1 MQQKCFKPSSF
12 PLRGNSILR
21 LMCMVDPRI
30 KEHARI
36 LVEYST
42 NVQAGEMVY
51 IISDLDAHPL
61 AVEVVRKIVERGAAT
76 MTIMD
81 SSEISR
87 AYMDTATNKTL
98 DLFPKHQ
105 MEAIKASD
113 VLIRLRSP
121 GNTRAFAGIDPKRL
135 MRRQKTTKPISEEVL
150 TKRWCLTLHPNQAL
164 AQEAKMSLT
173 DYQNFVYGATL
184 LDWEKE
190 AKLMRRLRD
199 KLQEN
204 STIRFIG
211 KDTDLMAS
219 TKGRIWVASEGTN
232 NMPSGEV
239 FTSPVEKSVEGHIYF
254 DIPFLYAGVEVQG
267 VRLEFKNGKVI
278 NHSAEKGHDAL
289 DAAINADDRA
299 RYLGEMAIGTNR
311 GIQQYTLNMLF
322 DEKIGDTIHCALGN
336 AYPECKGTNK
346 SAVHVDIIKSMKDD
360 GKILAGDFIIYENGK
375 YFWE

>member
-1 MQQKCFKPSSF
+1 
-12 PLRGNSILR
+12 
-21 LMCMVDPRI
+21 MVDSRI

-42 NVQAGEMVY
+42 KVQAGEMVY

-61 AVEVVRKIVERGAAT
+61 VVEVVKKIAERGAASL
-76 MTIMD
+76 TIMD
-81 SSEISR
+81 SSEIGR
-87 AYMDTATNKTL
+87 GYMDAATDEAL

-121 GNTRAFAGIDPKRL
+121 GNTRAYAGVDPKRL

-150 TKRWCLTLHPNQAL
+150 TKRWCLTIHPNQAL

-173 DYQNFVYGATL
+173 NYQNFVYGATL
-184 LDWEKE
+184 LDWENE
-190 AKLMRRLRD
+190 AKLMRKLRD
-199 KLQEN
+199 KLQEH

-211 KDTDLMAS
+211 KETDLSAS
-219 TKGRIWVASEGTN
+219 TKDRLWVSSEGTH

-239 FTSPVEKSVEGHIYF
+239 FTSPDEMSVEGHIYF
-254 DIPFLYAGVEVQG
+254 DIPFLYAGVEVEG
-267 VRLEFKNGKVI
+267 VRLEFKEGKVVK
-278 NHSAEKGHDAL
+278 HSAEKGQEAL
-289 DAAINADDRA
+289 DAALNADDGA
-299 RYLGEMAIGTNR
+299 RCLGEMAIGTNR

-336 AYPECKGTNK
+336 AYPECKGTNQ
-346 SAVHVDIIKSMKDD
+346 SAVHVDIIKSMKED
-360 GKILAGDFIIYENGK
+360 GKILAGDFIIYEKGM
-375 YFWE
+375 YFWEK

>member
-1 MQQKCFKPSSF
+1 MMTDS
-12 PLRGNSILR
+12 
-21 LMCMVDPRI
+21 RI

-36 LVEYST
+36 LIEYST
-42 NVQAGEMVY
+42 NVRAGEMVY

-61 AVEVVRKIVERGAAT
+61 AVEVVKQIAKRGAAT
-76 MTIMD
+76 LTIMD
-81 SSEISR
+81 SSDLSR
-87 AYMDTATNKTL
+87 GYMDAATDEAL

-121 GNTRAFAGIDPKRL
+121 SNTRAFAGLDPKRL

-150 TKRWCLTLHPNQAL
+150 TKRWCLTIHPNQAL

-173 DYQNFVYGATL
+173 NYQNFVYGATL

-190 AKLMRRLRD
+190 AKLMRKLRD
-199 KLQEN
+199 KLQE
-204 STIRFIG
+204 SQTIQFLG
-211 KDTDLMAS
+211 KETDLKAS
-219 TKGRIWVASEGTN
+219 TKNRVWVASEGTH

-239 FTSPVEKSVEGHIYF
+239 FTSPLEKSVEGQIYF
-254 DIPFLYAGVEVQG
+254 DIPFLYAGTEIQG
-267 VRLEFKNGKVI
+267 VRLEFKKGQVVKY
-278 NHSAEKGHDAL
+278 SAEKGQEAL
-289 DAAINADDRA
+289 DALLNVDEGA

-336 AYPECKGTNK
+336 AYPECRGTNQ
-346 SAVHVDIIKSMKDD
+346 SAVHVDIIKSMKED
-360 GKILAGDFIIYENGK
+360 GKILAGNFTIYEKGK
-375 YFWE
+375 YFWEK

>member
-1 MQQKCFKPSSF
+1 MA
-12 PLRGNSILR
+12 
-21 LMCMVDPRI
+21 DPRI

-42 NVQAGEMVY
+42 KVQAGEMVY
-51 IISDLDAHPL
+51 LIADLDAHPL
-61 AVEVVRKIVERGAAT
+61 AVEVVKKIAERGAAT

-81 SSEISR
+81 SSEIGR
-87 AYMDTATNKTL
+87 GYMDAATEAAI

-121 GNTRAFAGIDPKRL
+121 GNTRAYAGVDPKRL

-164 AQEAKMSLT
+164 AQEAKMSLA
-173 DYQNFVYGATL
+173 DYQDFVYGATL
-184 LDWEKE
+184 RDWGKE
-190 AKLMRRLRD
+190 AKLMRKLRD
-199 KLQEN
+199 KLQES
-204 STIRFIG
+204 STVQFIG
-211 KDTDLMAS
+211 KDTDLKAS
-219 TKGRIWVASEGTN
+219 TKDRLWVSSEGTH

-254 DIPFLYAGVEVQG
+254 DIPFLYAGVEVEG
-267 VRLEFKNGKVI
+267 VRLEFKDGKVVK
-278 NHSAEKGHDAL
+278 HSAEKGHDAL
-289 DAAINADDRA
+289 DAALNADDGA

-336 AYPECKGTNK
+336 AYPECKGTNQ
-346 SAVHVDIIKSMKDD
+346 SAVHVDIIKNMKED
-360 GKILAGDFIIYENGK
+360 GKILAGDFVIYEKGK
-375 YFWE
+375 YFWEK